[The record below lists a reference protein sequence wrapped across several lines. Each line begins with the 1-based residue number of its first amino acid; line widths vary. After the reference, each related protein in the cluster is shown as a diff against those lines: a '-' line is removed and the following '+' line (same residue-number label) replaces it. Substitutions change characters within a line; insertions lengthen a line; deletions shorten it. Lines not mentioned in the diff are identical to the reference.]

1 MTLAGDGTAPT
12 ESSNGKVSTHG
23 PKDSARLDWRKK
35 RGLPAGRK
43 RTEKNSTTFAKPKSF
58 KSTGKAKKKGRI

>member
-1 MTLAGDGTAPT
+1 MVIDGETPVDN
-12 ESSNGKVSTHG
+12 SKVSTHG

-43 RTEKNSTTFAKPKSF
+43 RTEKNSTVFGKQKSY
-58 KSTGKAKKKGRI
+58 KSTGKAKKKGRV